1 MSTAIGFLRA
11 NPGLL
16 VTTGLALAM
25 AAVLSLVAFL
35 MARAGSSLRPI
46 VFLGGF
52 MAIVV
57 LPQVLFH
64 AAQAFGWIPRR
75 DTAGSSG
82 VSAGA
87 WSVRRDFLTVR
98 DFGFTQPS
106 QVFGDNFDAD
116 LVTDMRERMPGG
128 ILAEAEAAQMAII
141 PPGASVLIAT
151 FPNSA
156 DAAVAAEAYLRAM
169 VGTVPPLAADGSFM
183 VNRVN
188 DVMKVLVIDG
198 VLLAWSGPDQTAVEQ
213 LSASSPLLVPRVSG
227 ASSGPSNAA
236 ADSWVN
242 RPFVMPLILVALVI
256 IASAWFF
263 RMSTWA
269 SAVPA
274 EPTVARSDL
283 AALKQRLLAISA
295 LDVPFAVEPMPG
307 DPSRL
312 VATWRYAD
320 ARWIDLARA
329 RGLRRTYRVVLSFDE
344 SAGVVRSVDQHAQ
357 YDWSAG
363 IGGADLA
370 WRSELGI
377 IFFQVDRH
385 RVFGLQLDATGRFT
399 RATSY
404 TWRFDVR
411 EVKTPLIQAVTNAGW
426 EWRPTMFQ
434 GPFWLRWL
442 TGG

>member
-1 MSTAIGFLRA
+1 
-11 NPGLL
+11 
-16 VTTGLALAM
+16 
-25 AAVLSLVAFL
+25 
-35 MARAGSSLRPI
+35 
-46 VFLGGF
+46 
-52 MAIVV
+52 
-57 LPQVLFH
+57 
-64 AAQAFGWIPRR
+64 
-75 DTAGSSG
+75 
-82 VSAGA
+82 
-87 WSVRRDFLTVR
+87 
-98 DFGFTQPS
+98 
-106 QVFGDNFDAD
+106 
-116 LVTDMRERMPGG
+116 
-128 ILAEAEAAQMAII
+128 
-141 PPGASVLIAT
+141 
-151 FPNSA
+151 
-156 DAAVAAEAYLRAM
+156 
-169 VGTVPPLAADGSFM
+169 
-183 VNRVN
+183 
-188 DVMKVLVIDG
+188 
-198 VLLAWSGPDQTAVEQ
+198 
-213 LSASSPLLVPRVSG
+213 
-227 ASSGPSNAA
+227 
-236 ADSWVN
+236 
-242 RPFVMPLILVALVI
+242 MPLILVALVI
-256 IASAWFF
+256 VASAWFF